1 MVLDYYCEKLGIEFL
16 TSLLLKEQMM
26 FSGKKKTLCEAIS
39 SSKRDRK
46 TSGAF
51 EHKIAGF
58 KKATFISSRCFCCC
72 CLLLINPHPPPPP
85 PAQKKKKKKK
95 KLLNPLLA
103 CVVWGI
109 RNCESS
115 PLFLGIRNSESIR
128 VLFGRSAILDVLL
141 CFCKGWHLL
150 MNCRLCSLRIK
161 KLESLPVFY
170 GEPTVAL
177 GTRNTDNPL
186 VA

>member
-1 MVLDYYCEKLGIEFL
+1 MVI
-16 TSLLLKEQMM
+16 
-26 FSGKKKTLCEAIS
+26 SGKKRKKTLCETIP

-46 TSGAF
+46 TSRAF

-58 KKATFISSRCFCCC
+58 KKATLISSRCFCCC
-72 CLLLINPHPPPPP
+72 SPPHAPPPPHF
-85 PAQKKKKKKK
+85 QKKNFWI
-95 KLLNPLLA
+95 LF

-109 RNCESS
+109 RNSESS
-115 PLFLGIRNSESIR
+115 PVFLGIRNSESTR
-128 VLFGRSAILDVLL
+128 ALFGRSAILDALL

-170 GEPTVAL
+170 GEPSSRDKKFRQSFERKNRRLL
-177 GTRNTDNPL
+177 GRIL
-186 VA
+186 